1 MTSTRRSTPSD
12 APTSSRSLTLA
23 FFVAG
28 AAALIFE
35 IVWVHRFGLVFGES
49 VGATSIVLSSFMG
62 GMALGTALVGW
73 AGRRL
78 GNLLRAYAALECT
91 VAVTG
96 LGLTYFLPMLPALTA
111 PITVG
116 ADAHVWIVN
125 LTRFVVSFAALLL
138 PTTAMGA
145 TLPVVVG
152 SRSSGQPTFGQALG
166 RLYGWNTLG
175 AVCGAMAAEVVLV
188 DRVGIVGSAW
198 VASLLSM
205 TAASLAYRLTARRPA
220 HEWPEDDVLS
230 EIVPA
235 EARLGDPR
243 DAWRRAAILTCAGLA
258 GGALLALEVVWF
270 RFLSMYVLTTTLTMS
285 ILLAVVLAGIGLGGL
300 AASRWTSRG
309 AQCAPVAFLAGCST
323 ALSYLGF
330 QWLTQGAQIAD
341 WYSVAWLACA
351 LTGATSFL
359 SGVLFTSFGQALR
372 DVSVSAA
379 DRNGVRA
386 AAWLTLANTTG
397 AMCGAPIAAFLLL
410 PWLGMERTFFAVAA
424 VYGAIGALV
433 IRIDTS
439 TQNAR
444 RIPLLVS
451 AIALVLSLVGFPFGL
466 MAGTY
471 FTRVA
476 AAYAGDGSTIVATR
490 EGPSETIFL
499 MQQLWLGRPVYNRIV
514 TNGFSMT
521 GTSVPALRYMRY
533 FAYWPMLMHE
543 GPVRRGLV
551 ICYGAGVTA
560 GAVLDLPSVETV
572 DIVELS
578 PDIVAMSDRIYP
590 PDQHPLNDPR
600 THLHIED
607 GRVFLQT
614 SRDRF
619 DLITGEPPPP
629 RTPGA
634 ANIYS
639 REYFQL
645 MYDRL
650 EEGGMATY
658 WVPVARPDPGTDVNT
673 IVRAFCDVFIDCSL
687 WNATPFDL
695 MLVGARHAVGPVSQ
709 ATFAAAWSRP
719 KVASKLR
726 EIGLE
731 EPEQIGATF
740 IGDAPFLREL
750 VKDTPALVDDFPQ
763 RLRPVPSRPS
773 LSDPRYPLDPAVVEL
788 YRRTLDPTRAR
799 VAFAES
805 DFIKRLWPRSLVGGT
820 LQRFDEQRMINRVLW
835 EGGRPL
841 MQIEDLHNLLTS
853 TALKTLPL
861 WFLGSDDVK
870 EAIAEASD
878 DRTGATEYA
887 RGLRA
892 LVSRDY
898 RRAAAYLGESERL
911 GLRGE
916 TVRPLQVYSLC
927 LAGDLDTARLLARG
941 VEARRDAER
950 HFWSWLKA
958 NYAVEGQH

>member
-1 MTSTRRSTPSD
+1 MT
-12 APTSSRSLTLA
+12 AMLTLA
-23 FFVAG
+23 FFLSG

-62 GMALGTALVGW
+62 GMALGTALVGYS
-73 AGRRL
+73 GRRI
-78 GNLLRAYAALECT
+78 GNLLRAYAVLEFT

-96 LGLTYFLPMLPALTA
+96 LGLTYLLPTLPALTA
-111 PITVG
+111 PITTAAG
-116 ADAHVWIVN
+116 GHSWIVDMV
-125 LTRFVVSFAALLL
+125 RFVASFAALLL

-152 SRSSGQPTFGQALG
+152 SQSRGQHTFGQALG

-175 AVCGAMAAEVVLV
+175 AVGGALMAELLLV
-188 DRVGIVGSAW
+188 DRVGISGSAW
-198 VASLLSM
+198 VASLFSLV
-205 TAASLAYRLTARRPA
+205 AASLAFTLTTRRFELEP
-220 HEWPEDDVLS
+220 D
-230 EIVPA
+230 
-235 EARLGDPR
+235 GR
-243 DAWRRAAILTCAGLA
+243 DAGLGITKPQPPLSGQGDAWHRSTLLIGAGLA
-258 GGALLALEVVWF
+258 GGALLALEMVWF

-285 ILLAVVLAGIGLGGL
+285 VLLAVVLAGIGLGGL
-300 AASRWTSRG
+300 AASRWETRG
-309 AQCAPVAFLAGCST
+309 AQCAPIAFLAGCST
-323 ALSYLGF
+323 ALSYLAF
-330 QWLTQGAQIAD
+330 QWLTHGAQIAA

-359 SGVLFTSFGQALR
+359 SGVLFTTFGQALR
-372 DVSVSAA
+372 DLSATSD
-379 DRNGVRA
+379 DRDGVRA
-386 AAWLTLANTTG
+386 AAWLTLVNTAG

-410 PWLGMERTFFAVAA
+410 PWLGMERTIVAIA
-424 VYGAIGALV
+424 ALYGAIGALATTFK
-433 IRIDTS
+433 TS
-439 TQNAR
+439 THRTR
-444 RIPLLVS
+444 RMAWLVTG
-451 AIALVLSLVGFPFGL
+451 IALVLTLIGFPFGL

-471 FTRVA
+471 FPRVA

-499 MQQLWLGRPVYNRIV
+499 MQQQWLGQPVYNRIV

-533 FAYWPMLMHE
+533 FAYWPMLLHE
-543 GPVRRGLV
+543 GPVRRALV

-560 GAVLDLPSVETV
+560 GAALDLPAVETV

-578 PDIVAMSDRIYP
+578 PDIVAMSDRMYA
-590 PDQHPLNDPR
+590 PDRHPLHDPR
-600 THLHIED
+600 ARLHIED
-607 GRVFLQT
+607 GRIFLQT

-634 ANIYS
+634 ANIYT

-650 EEGGMATY
+650 QEGGMATY

-673 IVRAFCDVFIDCSL
+673 ILRAFCEVFIECSL

-695 MLVGARHAVGPVSQ
+695 MLIGTRHPVGPVSQ
-709 ATFAAAWSRP
+709 ATFTAAWSAP
-719 KVASKLR
+719 TLATKLR

-740 IGDAPFLREL
+740 VGDAAFLRQL
-750 VKDTPALVDDFPQ
+750 VRDAPPLVDDFPQ
-763 RLRPVPSRPS
+763 RLRPVVLRPS
-773 LSDPRYPLDPAVVEL
+773 LSDPRYPFDPAVVEM
-788 YRRTLDPTRAR
+788 YRRTLDPVRAHD
-799 VAFAES
+799 AFAAS
-805 DFIKRLWPRSLVGGT
+805 DFIKRLWPGSLVDGT
-820 LQRFDEQRMINRVLW
+820 LHRFDEQRMMNRVLW

-841 MQIEDLHNLLTS
+841 MQIEDLHNLLTTTS
-853 TALKTLPL
+853 LKTLPL

-870 EAIAEASD
+870 QRIAEASA

-887 RGLRA
+887 RALRA
-892 LVSRDY
+892 LVARDY
-898 RRAAAYLGESERL
+898 HRAAAYFGESERV
-911 GLRGE
+911 GLRAE

-941 VEARRDAER
+941 VEARSDAER
-950 HFWSWLKA
+950 HFWQWLRTT
-958 NYAVEGQH
+958 YGVENGPSL

>member
-12 APTSSRSLTLA
+12 AQSSGRTLTLA
-23 FFVAG
+23 FFFSG

-62 GMALGTALVGW
+62 GMALGTGLAGL

-78 GNLLRAYAALECT
+78 GNLLRAYAALELT
-91 VAVTG
+91 VAITG
-96 LGLTYFLPMLPALTA
+96 LGLTYLLPTLPKLTA
-111 PITVG
+111 PIAAG
-116 ADAHVWIVN
+116 AGAHVWIVN
-125 LTRFVVSFAALLL
+125 LTRFAVSFAALLL

-152 SRSSGQPTFGQALG
+152 SRSSGQRSFGQALG

-175 AVCGAMAAEVVLV
+175 AVCGALVAELVLV
-188 DRVGIVGSAW
+188 NRVGIVGSAW

-205 TAASLAYRLTARRPA
+205 AAASLAYSLTIRRLA
-220 HEWPEDDVLS
+220 HASEDSDAEFQSVQPESPLALPGGT
-230 EIVPA
+230 E
-235 EARLGDPR
+235 R
-243 DAWRRAAILTCAGLA
+243 RRAVLTCAGLA
-258 GGALLALEVVWF
+258 GGALLALEVIWF

-285 ILLAVVLAGIGLGGL
+285 VLLAVVLAGIGLGGL
-300 AASRWTSRG
+300 AASRWMAAGVR
-309 AQCAPVAFLAGCST
+309 CASIAFLAGCST
-323 ALSYLGF
+323 ALSYIAF
-330 QWLTQGAQIAD
+330 QWLTHGAQIAD

-372 DVSVSAA
+372 DVSVAA
-379 DRNGVRA
+379 DRIGVRA
-386 AAWLTLANTTG
+386 AAWLTLVNTTG
-397 AMCGAPIAAFLLL
+397 AMCGAPIAAFVLL
-410 PWLGMERTFFAVAA
+410 PWLGMERSIFGIAA
-424 VYGAIGALV
+424 LYGAIGTLAMG
-433 IRIDTS
+433 IDVPPHK
-439 TQNAR
+439 AR
-444 RIPLLVS
+444 RMPLVVS
-451 AIALVLSLVGFPFGL
+451 GIALVLSLAGFPFGL

-476 AAYAGDGSTIVATR
+476 GAYAGDGSTIVATR

-499 MQQLWLGRPVYNRIV
+499 MQQQWLGRPVYNRIV

-543 GPVRRGLV
+543 GPVRRALV

-560 GAVLDLPSVETV
+560 GAVLDLPAVETV
-572 DIVELS
+572 DVVELS

-590 PDQHPLNDPR
+590 PDRRPLTDPR
-600 THLHIED
+600 ARLHIED

-634 ANIYS
+634 ANIYT

-645 MYDRL
+645 MYDSLR
-650 EEGGMATY
+650 EGGIATY
-658 WVPVARPDPGTDVNT
+658 WVPVARPNPGTDVNT
-673 IVRAFCDVFIDCSL
+673 IIRAFCDVFIDCSL

-695 MLVGARHAVGPVSQ
+695 MLVGTRHAAGPVSQ

-719 KVASKLR
+719 AVASKLR

-740 IGDAPFLREL
+740 IGDAAFLREL
-750 VKDTPALVDDFPQ
+750 SKDAPALVDDFPQ
-763 RLRPVPSRPS
+763 RLRPSSARPS
-773 LSDPRYPLDPAVVEL
+773 LSDPRYPSDPAVVEM
-788 YRRTLDPTRAR
+788 YRRTLDPSRAR
-799 VAFAES
+799 DAFAGS
-805 DFIKRLWPRSLVGGT
+805 DFIKRLWPPSLVAGS

-841 MQIEDLHNLLTS
+841 MQIEDLHSLLTRS
-853 TALKTLPL
+853 SLKTLPL

-870 EAIAEASD
+870 DAIAEASVE
-878 DRTGATEYA
+878 RTGATEYA

-911 GLRGE
+911 GLEGE
-916 TVRPLQVYSLC
+916 TIRPLQVYSLC

-941 VEARRDAER
+941 VEARSDDAR
-950 HFWSWLKA
+950 HFWNWLRA
-958 NYAVEGQH
+958 TFDVYP